1 MPIWDPAQNPSRPAG
16 NPFTTWPRYVAIDP
30 LHTNLPPDETA
41 DVIYNNQTKP
51 VHVVG
56 AGKIHLFAINAQQ
69 AADINSNP
77 TLSAVAQAAL
87 GRPLQQ
93 GDFAAP
99 FYPSQ

>member
-16 NPFTTWPRYVAIDP
+16 NPCAIAIDP
-30 LHTNLPPDETA
+30 RHTNLPPDETA
-41 DVIYNNQTKP
+41 DVIYNNQTKH